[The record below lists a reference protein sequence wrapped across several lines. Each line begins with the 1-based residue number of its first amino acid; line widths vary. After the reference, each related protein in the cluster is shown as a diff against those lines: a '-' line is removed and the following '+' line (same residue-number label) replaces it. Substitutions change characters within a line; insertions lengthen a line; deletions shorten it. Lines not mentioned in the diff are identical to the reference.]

1 MKYFKL
7 IFINLMVLIVFISII
22 EIFFGYWFS
31 ENNFGIYMRKERRIN
46 WITETNINDKNYKFS
61 YKRNFWGFRGNEFD
75 PQDVK
80 IIFQGGSTGNQRMH
94 PENLTI
100 VGQLNQFF
108 LDDDIDLKIY
118 NASTDGKSVQGY
130 INDFTFWF
138 PNIPNFKPKYV
149 IFFVGINDTFKTTQ
163 KHWDYKVSE
172 KYFDK
177 IKDYYKNN
185 SIFVDKFKKV
195 KNKFFPRNILAYEPN
210 LNNLYDNFVYI
221 DFEKAKSQDNTL
233 SEKEKLT
240 VQQFKKRLDSL
251 DEIIIKEN
259 LIPIFITQVMFNG
272 LENKVLFNINNELKK
287 FAKSN
292 DYFLITLDEI
302 VKMELNDFYDEIH
315 TTPQGSEKIAKKIY
329 PSLKKFLK
337 VN

>member
-1 MKYFKL
+1 MKYLKIVSINFIFFL
-7 IFINLMVLIVFISII
+7 IFILII
-22 EIFFGYWFS
+22 ELFFGYWFK
-31 ENNFGIYMRKERRIN
+31 ENNFGFYMRKERRIN
-46 WITETNINDKNYKFS
+46 WITETTINNENYNFS

-100 VGQLNQFF
+100 VGQLNKFF
-108 LDDDIDLKIY
+108 LDDGIDLKIY

-130 INDFTFWF
+130 INDFTYWF
-138 PNIPNFKPKYV
+138 PNIPNFKPKYA

-163 KHWDYKVSE
+163 KHWDYKVSD

-185 SIFVDKFKKV
+185 SIFFDKFKTV
-195 KNKFFPRNILAYEPN
+195 KNKFFPRNILAYKPN
-210 LNNLYDNFVYI
+210 SNNLYDNFVYT
-221 DFEKAKSQDNTL
+221 DFEKAKYQNYVLNKKD
-233 SEKEKLT
+233 KLKI
-240 VQQFKKRLDSL
+240 QQFKKRLDYL
-251 DEIIIKEN
+251 DEIIVKEN
-259 LIPIFITQVMFNG
+259 VIPIFITQVMFNG